1 MALSYSEIKLIASRY
16 GSALFDLALSEK
28 ALAAVEESIPAL
40 EALTSDKVTWKK
52 LASNPIIAS
61 SKKLE
66 AIHAALK
73 GVSIPP
79 ILKNFLTKV
88 AENGRLDVLA
98 DIVSDFKRRAS
109 EHRGELGA
117 EVVSAKPLDKK
128 AQDALKE
135 TLKKQSGRDVAV
147 NFRVDPALIGG
158 VIIRSGAK
166 MLDYSLRG
174 RLGKMKESLNQQL
187 MNLPN

>member
-16 GSALFDLALSEK
+16 GSALFDLALSEN
-28 ALAAVEESIPAL
+28 ALGSVEQSIPGL
-40 EALTSDKVTWKK
+40 EALTSDETTWKK
-52 LASNPIIAS
+52 LASNPVISAE
-61 SKKLE
+61 KKLD

-73 GVSIPP
+73 GITLPP
-79 ILKNFLTKV
+79 LLKNFLRKM

-98 DIVSDFKRRAS
+98 DIVADFKKRAS

-117 EVVSAKPLDKK
+117 EVISAKPLDKK
-128 AQDALKE
+128 AQDSLKE

-147 NFRVDPALIGG
+147 TFRVDPALLGG
-158 VIIRSGAK
+158 VIIRSGPK

-174 RLGKMKESLNQQL
+174 RLGAMKETLNNQIT
-187 MNLPN
+187 NLPN

>member
-16 GSALFDLALSEK
+16 GSALFDLAMSEK
-28 ALAAVEESIPAL
+28 KLEAVEEFVPAL
-40 EALTSDKVTWKK
+40 EALTADHVTWNK
-52 LASNPIIAS
+52 LASNPVISAD
-61 SKKLE
+61 KKMD
-66 AIHAALK
+66 AVNAALK
-73 GVSIPP
+73 GISIPVL
-79 ILKNFLTKV
+79 LKNFLEKI

-117 EVVSAKPLDKK
+117 EVISAKPLDKK
-128 AQDALKE
+128 AQDSLKE

-147 NFRVDPALIGG
+147 TFRVDAALIGG

-187 MNLPN
+187 MNLPS